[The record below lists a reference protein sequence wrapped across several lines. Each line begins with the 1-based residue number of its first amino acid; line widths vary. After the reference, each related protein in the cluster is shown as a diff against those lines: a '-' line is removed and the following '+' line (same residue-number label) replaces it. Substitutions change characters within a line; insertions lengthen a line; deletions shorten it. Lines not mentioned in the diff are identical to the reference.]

1 MTFGQQLEQ
10 ARLGA
15 GLTQVAL
22 AKLAGTSQA
31 RISSYER
38 GSVVPAPATQ
48 ERLLRAARALPS
60 VVLDRHR
67 DEVKAIAV
75 RYGLSNVRVFGSV
88 ARGTDTVASDVD
100 LLVTP
105 SPRTTLFDL
114 AGYAVEVEDL
124 LGCHVDVVSDHTLGA
139 MPRIRSEALAL

>member
-1 MTFGQQLEQ
+1 MTFGQQLRQ
-10 ARLGA
+10 ARLDA
-15 GLTQVAL
+15 GLTQGDL

-31 RISSYER
+31 RISSYEK

-67 DEVKAIAV
+67 DEVKAIAA
-75 RYGLSNVRVFGSV
+75 RHGLSNVRVFGSV

-105 SPRTTLFDL
+105 SPHTTLFRL
-114 AGYAVEVEDL
+114 AAYAVEVEDL
-124 LGCHVDVVSDHTLGA
+124 LACKVDVVSDRTLGT
-139 MPRIRSEALAL
+139 MPRIEAEALAL